1 MNLALWIVQGLLAAG
16 FAYSAWCKA
25 WWSRERL
32 VAAGQTGVRDVP
44 IPLIR
49 FIAACEALG
58 AVGLILPWASGVA
71 RALTPLAAV
80 GLGAIMLPAMVIH
93 ARLREP
99 GNVAKNLAIL
109 AACLFVAL
117 GRS

>member
-16 FAYSAWCKA
+16 FAYSAWCKT

-32 VAAGQTGVRDVP
+32 VAAGQTGVQDVP
-44 IPLIR
+44 VPLIR
-49 FIAACEALG
+49 FIAACEGLG
-58 AVGLILPWASGVA
+58 AVGLILPWATGIALV
-71 RALTPLAAV
+71 LTPAAAV

-93 ARLREP
+93 ARLRE
-99 GNVAKNLAIL
+99 GQNVAANLAIL
-109 AACLFVAL
+109 AACMFVAL